1 VTAACLFAS
10 VGRAQTTEAGSPEAC
25 TSAYERAQEQEK
37 SYHLRAARELLV
49 TCARAACGPA
59 LLQQCTSRFI
69 KLDSAEI
76 PSILPRVTDDTGA
89 PRVDVQVRMD
99 GELLTLRLGGQALAV
114 DPGVHEFAFST
125 ESGLVATQRISIAQG
140 QRNRP
145 LMVSLHAQGVARER
159 QAETSAQ
166 HVRGSEKGH
175 AANPRAVCATALKT
189 AQERERS
196 GHLRDARE
204 LLMTCARRVCGPAL
218 LRECSTRFTELDS
231 VEVPS
236 IVPVVT
242 DESGQPRVDVQVRM
256 DGQLIASRLE
266 GQALPVDP
274 GLHEFTFNTDSGLSA
289 TQKILVV
296 QGELNRTLP
305 VSLRGSEKTPVAETS
320 AAPDTHP
327 APTEAL
333 ATPAPTMTVPEDQ
346 PREDGR
352 SAAPYLIGGATLAAV
367 EAGAVAVYLRKGDTS
382 HLAAD
387 VSIGVSLG
395 VGAAAV
401 GVATWLF
408 LSSHTNPD
416 KPAPRSARSARSAYV
431 FDVAP
436 TPSGALASV
445 AGAF

>member
-49 TCARAACGPA
+49 TCARAACGPT

-69 KLDSAEI
+69 KVDSAEI
-76 PSILPRVTDDTGA
+76 PSIVPRVTDDTGA

-99 GELLTLRLGGQALAV
+99 GELLTLRLGGQAVAV
-114 DPGVHEFAFST
+114 DPGVHEFTFST

-140 QRNRP
+140 QRNR
-145 LMVSLHAQGVARER
+145 LLAVSLHAGEKGQTES
-159 QAETSAQ
+159 SAQ
-166 HVRGSEKGH
+166 DVSGSEKAGH
-175 AANPRAVCATALKT
+175 AAASTNPRVACATALKT
-189 AQERERS
+189 AKERELS

-204 LLMTCARRVCGPAL
+204 LLMTCARRICGPAL
-218 LRECSTRFTELDS
+218 LRQCSTRFTELDS

-236 IVPVVT
+236 ILPVVT

-274 GLHEFTFNTDSGLSA
+274 GLHEFTFHTDSGLLA

-296 QGELNRTLP
+296 QGELNRPLP
-305 VSLRGSEKTPVAETS
+305 VSLRGAEKTPAAETA
-320 AAPDTHP
+320 AAPDTHRV
-327 APTEAL
+327 ATEAV
-333 ATPAPTMTVPEDQ
+333 ATPQPAVRVPEEE
-346 PREDGR
+346 PREGGR
-352 SAAPYLIGGATLAAV
+352 SAVPYLIGGATLAAV
-367 EAGAVAVYLRKGDTS
+367 EAGALAVYLQKGDTS
-382 HLAAD
+382 HLATD

-401 GVATWLF
+401 GVAAWLF
-408 LSSHTNPD
+408 LSSHTSSD
-416 KPAPRSARSARSAYV
+416 KPAPRSACV